1 MQFISVKKTYLMSY
15 RLENNETL
23 SFGLKRIVLELIDNS
38 VFNFSKGNGSFN
50 EDVHE
55 SRKNFKKIRTVFRLI
70 RSQIGKESFR
80 LENSFYRDSG
90 RLLSDLRDSTV
101 LISTF
106 EKLIKN
112 SELEMSNFDF
122 SVFKNF
128 LIEKHRSISASKNKK
143 SQVINSLST
152 DLLLARSRVFDWPIT
167 GDNFKI
173 IKPGFRNIYELGQDH
188 MYTVFDEAI
197 KENVHEWRKR
207 VKDLWYSMRVL
218 INLWPEIMSPLVLLL
233 GKLSDLLGDTNDLF
247 LLKERIITN
256 QNKFKDG
263 EHTKELINFIDKRII
278 DQLRDAR
285 TIGRKVYSEDSK
297 YFVGRMQNYFE
308 IWRSEYNPLKYSTV

>member
-1 MQFISVKKTYLMSY
+1 MSY

-38 VFNFSKGNGSFN
+38 VFNFAKGNGSFS

-55 SRKNFKKIRTVFRLI
+55 TRKNFKKIRTVYRLI
-70 RSQIGKESFR
+70 RLNLGEDKYKY
-80 LENSFYRDSG
+80 ENSFFRDSG
-90 RLLSDLRDSTV
+90 RILSDLRDSTV
-101 LISTF
+101 LIHTF
-106 EKLIKN
+106 DKLLES
-112 SELEMSNFDF
+112 SEIEMSNFDF
-122 SVFKNF
+122 SIFKNF
-128 LIEKHRSISASKNKK
+128 LIEKHKNISASKHKK

-152 DLLLARSRVFDWPIT
+152 DLLLARSRVFDWPMS

-173 IKPGFRNIYELGQDH
+173 IRKDLKRIYEKGQSA
-188 MYTVFDEAI
+188 MYAVFSEAI

-207 VKDLWYSMRVL
+207 VKDLWYSMRIL
-218 INLWPEIMSPLVLLL
+218 NNLWPEIMSPLVNLL
-233 GKLSDLLGDTNDLF
+233 GKLSDILGDTNDLF
-247 LLKERIITN
+247 LLKERIIAN

-263 EHTKELINFIDKRII
+263 QHTRELINFIDRRII
-278 DQLRDAR
+278 DLLRDAR

-308 IWRSEYNPLKYSTV
+308 IWRSEYNPLKYSTI